1 MSSGRR
7 KQRSLERQERQ
18 KTERQEQDRGK
29 ERYKGA
35 EMGARMG
42 TARRPGESEEKRRRG
57 GRGETDFPKPGTSQM
72 THQRQGCSEGSQ
84 GHPLNLGHGHVGNEG
99 DVAEMSGLQSPRAQE
114 VGWAVFV
121 GQALETLS
129 ECVIKSWVT
138 GRQGR
143 TMLRHSP
150 NPECQ

>member
-1 MSSGRR
+1 
-7 KQRSLERQERQ
+7 
-18 KTERQEQDRGK
+18 
-29 ERYKGA
+29 
-35 EMGARMG
+35 MGARMG

-114 VGWAVFV
+114 VGWGCLCRTGTGDTLRVRNKKLGNRAA
-121 GQALETLS
+121 GTDHAETQS
-129 ECVIKSWVT
+129 
-138 GRQGR
+138 
-143 TMLRHSP
+143 
-150 NPECQ
+150 